1 MLHGL
6 LHGAAMVWL
15 QHCSE
20 VTADPVTAA
29 AAEPGSAA
37 LATTESVKMG
47 PMHAARWHRGQLNRL
62 QGKHPLFVM
71 KSRQQSK
78 LLKLMCWWQFYNFDI
93 EKLDV
98 LIAGFEHDY

>member
-37 LATTESVKMG
+37 LATPDTAECEDGSHACSKM
-47 PMHAARWHRGQLNRL
+47 A
-62 QGKHPLFVM
+62 QGTIKQVT
-71 KSRQQSK
+71 RQTSTVRHEIKTANK
-78 LLKLMCWWQFYNFDI
+78 LIKLMRWWRFDNFGI
-93 EKLDV
+93 ENLMS
-98 LIAGFEHDY
+98 

>member
-37 LATTESVKMG
+37 QATTAECEDGSHACSKM
-47 PMHAARWHRGQLNRL
+47 A
-62 QGKHPLFVM
+62 
-71 KSRQQSK
+71 
-78 LLKLMCWWQFYNFDI
+78 
-93 EKLDV
+93 
-98 LIAGFEHDY
+98 

>member
-37 LATTESVKMG
+37 VATTESVKMG
-47 PMHAARWHRGQLNRL
+47 PMHAA
-62 QGKHPLFVM
+62 QGTIKQVT
-71 KSRQQSK
+71 RQTSTLRHEIKTENK
-78 LLKLMCWWQFYNFDI
+78 LLKLKCWWQFDNFGI